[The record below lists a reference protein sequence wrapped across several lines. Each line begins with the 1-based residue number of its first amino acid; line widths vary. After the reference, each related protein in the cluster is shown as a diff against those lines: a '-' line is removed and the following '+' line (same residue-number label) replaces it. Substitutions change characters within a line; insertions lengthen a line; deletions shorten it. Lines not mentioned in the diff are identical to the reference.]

1 MNGSTWVGRSDVK
14 TLGVSSDARLRYFR
28 QPSGTDCG
36 TPASHGRGDGTDTL
50 QNQRMRLAR
59 RWRRRRSYPRGHH
72 HGEPDPGTGPE
83 WLLEVIQPGYILML
97 TALDRMGRDTLCLF
111 RWSGRGTAG
120 VGHAGPCQGGGGDQ
134 STDAGGG
141 VGAAKGNT
149 SGQCWIV
156 PQAWIRTV
164 RSKRNVP
171 SLPVH
176 GLTCKSCRYRFP
188 VPPVGRTCFFAFGPN
203 SDFLLRRLY
212 ASDAI
217 FVARPAV
224 SERLATYLFYFRR
237 CGL

>member
-1 MNGSTWVGRSDVK
+1 MTSRP
-14 TLGVSSDARLRYFR
+14 LGCRQTPVCDTPANLRE
-28 QPSGTDCG
+28 QTDCG
-36 TPASHGRGDGTDTL
+36 TPASHGRDDGTDTL

-72 HGEPDPGTGPE
+72 YGEPDPGTGPE
-83 WLLEVIQPGYILML
+83 CLLEVIQPGYILLL
-97 TALDRMGRDTLCLF
+97 TALDRMGRDTLGLF
-111 RWSGRGTAG
+111 RWSGRGSAG
-120 VGHAGPCQGGGGDQ
+120 VGHAGPCQGGGGGQ

-176 GLTCKSCRYRFP
+176 GLTCKLCRCRFP
-188 VPPVGRTCFFAFGPN
+188 RH
-203 SDFLLRRLY
+203 LLDARVSLRSGQIRIFCSGGCTRRM
-212 ASDAI
+212 
-217 FVARPAV
+217 
-224 SERLATYLFYFRR
+224 
-237 CGL
+237 